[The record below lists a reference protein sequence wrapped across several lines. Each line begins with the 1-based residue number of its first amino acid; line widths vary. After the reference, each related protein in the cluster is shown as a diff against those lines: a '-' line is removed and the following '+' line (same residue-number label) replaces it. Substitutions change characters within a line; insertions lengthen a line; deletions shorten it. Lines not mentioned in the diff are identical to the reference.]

1 MRVTD
6 KFVFFFSKDDVFS
19 NWYIAPF
26 TDSRWPG
33 IVFRCV
39 EQYMMFR
46 KALLFS
52 DIATAE
58 DIMSL
63 QRIRK
68 NEKEQAYYKRLGR
81 EVKGY
86 DQDTWVDNREAIV
99 KRGMMLKYRSTPEL
113 YQTLMQYQSKT
124 FVEASPYD
132 AIYGVKMGMWDD
144 DILDPENW
152 KGDNLLGL
160 WHNDLMVYFYHLPD
174 IS

>member
-52 DIATAE
+52 DIVTAE

-68 NEKEQAYYKRLGR
+68 NEKEQAYYKRMGR
-81 EVKGY
+81 EVEGY
-86 DQDTWVDNREAIV
+86 EESTWANNREAIV
-99 KRGMMLKYRSTPEL
+99 KRGLMLKYRSTPEL
-113 YQTLMQYQSKT
+113 YNALMQHEGKM

-144 DILDPENW
+144 DILDPANW
-152 KGDNLLGL
+152 EGYNLLGL
-160 WHNDLMVYFYHLPD
+160 WHTDLVVYFNQESD